1 MRSADVPLTTGA
13 LPFDV
18 SPREAN
24 CDSGDIVP
32 SREEQLMSTEGHVP
46 EDPSRTRAGGPDPGS
61 VTRSQRPRAAVA
73 STIGTTIEWY
83 DFFLY
88 GTAAALVFPS
98 VFFPQSSSLVGT
110 LESFATIFVGFAARP
125 VGAAIFGHYG
135 DRIGRKAALI
145 ATLSLM
151 GAATALMG
159 VLPGYDTIG
168 PLAPILLVLLRVVQ
182 GVGVGGEWG
191 GSVLMSMEW
200 GARRRRGLMASL
212 PQLGVPIGLLLSTGA
227 VKVMNGAVGADAF
240 DAWGWRVPFLAS
252 VVLIG
257 IGLYV
262 RLQVLETPQFA
273 QVREQ
278 NAVVRRPVLEVF
290 RTQPRAIFS
299 SALVRM
305 AEQAPFYLFITF
317 VLTYGTEQL
326 GLERGNL
333 LNYTLIAAA
342 LGFITVPLFGHLSDV
357 FGRRLVYGIGI
368 VAVGLY
374 AFPYY
379 GLLNTKDSG
388 LVLLAIVLSLV
399 FHDIMYGPQAALI
412 SETFGTGVRYSGA
425 GLGYQLASVIAG
437 GPAPLIAAAILNAT
451 GSSTWISL
459 YIVGCAV
466 VSMIGL
472 VLLPKP
478 HASVEQDTEELQ
490 RQVTH

>member
-1 MRSADVPLTTGA
+1 MTTD
-13 LPFDV
+13 P
-18 SPREAN
+18 
-24 CDSGDIVP
+24 DIP
-32 SREEQLMSTEGHVP
+32 DARTQDQLRRHDATAIT
-46 EDPSRTRAGGPDPGS
+46 RT
-61 VTRSQRPRAAVA
+61 QRTRAAVA
-73 STIGTTIEWY
+73 STVGTTIEWY

-88 GTAAALVFPS
+88 GTAAALVFPN
-98 VFFPQSSSLVGT
+98 VFFPTESPLAGT
-110 LESFATIFVGFAARP
+110 LASFSTLFVGFAARP

-145 ATLSLM
+145 MTLSLM

-159 VLPGYDTIG
+159 VLPGYATIG
-168 PLAPILLVLLRVVQ
+168 AWAPILLTLLRIVQ
-182 GVGVGGEWG
+182 GIGVGGEWG

-200 GARRRRGLMASL
+200 GSRRRHGFMASL

-227 VKVMNGAVGADAF
+227 VKIMNAWVGPDAF

-257 IGLYV
+257 IGFYV
-262 RLQVLETPQFA
+262 RLKVLETPQFA
-273 QVREQ
+273 RVREQ
-278 NAVVRRPVLEVF
+278 KAVVRKPVWEVIK
-290 RTQPRAIFS
+290 TQPRAILC

-317 VLTYGTEQL
+317 VLTYGTEEL

-333 LNYTLIAAA
+333 LNYTLVAAA
-342 LGFITVPLFGHLSDV
+342 LGFLTVPLFGHLSDL

-379 GLLNTKDSG
+379 GLLNTRNAG

-437 GPAPLIAAAILNAT
+437 GPAPLIAAAILAAT
-451 GSSTWISL
+451 GSSTWISV

-472 VLLPKP
+472 LLMPQP
-478 HASVEQDTEELQ
+478 HATVVEDAEQLT
-490 RQVTH
+490 RQMAR